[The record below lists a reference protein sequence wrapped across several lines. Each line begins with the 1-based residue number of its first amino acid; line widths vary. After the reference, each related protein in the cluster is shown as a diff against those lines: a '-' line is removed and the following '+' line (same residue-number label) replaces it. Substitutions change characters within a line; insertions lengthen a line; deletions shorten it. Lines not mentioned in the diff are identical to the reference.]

1 MKVDKFPYEYFN
13 NFLEKF
19 LKNKE
24 QYVTNITNLDL
35 KTQDTGKIRGLFEKY
50 NEKIGKIKGDSK
62 ESNEQRKTSN
72 EKFRNEIKILDESQK
87 CILVHAIWLW
97 ALPYKYD
104 AKKALKANQ
113 YDLSGITLE
122 ENLWKEHEN
131 ISSIGSSG
139 SVRMS
144 IIPKILGLFESV
156 WQTNEDI
163 TNGEELTNEK
173 VKEIIKAKICE
184 DKNPC
189 TTFNAILHFLDPDN
203 VEAIVSSSD
212 KKAIVKAFS
221 SIAGVDYKNK
231 DIDNNIQTIKK
242 AFGTSFSGFYGK
254 DIKFLWRTEKINSED
269 LSRVQQLK
277 YKKAM
282 VLYGPPG
289 TSKSYTAK
297 ALVKQLVFDYY
308 KEKNNLADILKDNY
322 DWKQHYI
329 AKQFHINYTYEDFV
343 GGITI
348 ENGSAKFKEGFIFE
362 AINKANNLKEAPFVV
377 ILDEINR
384 VDVSRVFGEI
394 FTAMELEYRKD
405 GYSLAVSG
413 DKGSVDIK
421 IPMNLYIIGTMN
433 EIDFSL
439 ERIDFALR
447 RRFVWNYCG
456 YDKDALIDII
466 EEKLEERISEL
477 NSDDINDFADSCS
490 ILNDKIKEHPELGEQ
505 YAIGHAFFADIV
517 DIFKESNNW
526 KESQRILWSI
536 SIKPT
541 LEAYCGTMD
550 KQDQKNF
557 IESCKSAFGIGK

>member
-1 MKVDKFPYEYFN
+1 MKVDKFPYEHFN

-19 LKNKE
+19 LRNKE
-24 QYVTNITNLDL
+24 QYVTNITDRVL
-35 KTQDTGKIRGLFEKY
+35 KTQDTGKIRGLFEKH
-50 NEKIGKIKGDSK
+50 NEEISKIKGDSK
-62 ESNEQRKTSN
+62 ESNEQRKTLN
-72 EKFRNEIKILDESQK
+72 ESFRKTIKSLDEPQK

-113 YDLSGITLE
+113 YDLSGITLKKD
-122 ENLWKEHEN
+122 LWKEHEN

-144 IIPKILGLFESV
+144 IIPKILGFFESV
-156 WQTNEDI
+156 WQTNE
-163 TNGEELTNEK
+163 ELTNEK
-173 VKEIIKAKICE
+173 VKDIIKAGIPEKE
-184 DKNPC
+184 DPC

-221 SIAGVDYKNK
+221 SIAGVDYKNI
-231 DIDNNIQTIKK
+231 DIDKNIQTIRN
-242 AFGTSFSGFYGK
+242 AFGTSFNGFYDK
-254 DIKFLWRTEKINSED
+254 DIKPLWRTEIINGED

-308 KEKNNLADILKDNY
+308 KKNIPSDILKDDY
-322 DWKQHYI
+322 DWKKHYI

-348 ENGSAKFKEGFIFE
+348 EDGSAKFKKGFIFE
-362 AINKANNLKEAPFVV
+362 AIKKANDLNGTPFVV

-405 GYSLAVSG
+405 GYSLAVPD

>member
-1 MKVDKFPYEYFN
+1 MKVDKFPYKHFN
-13 NFLEKF
+13 DFLEKF
-19 LKNKE
+19 LSDKE
-24 QYVTNITNLDL
+24 QYVTNITDLDL
-35 KTQDTGKIRGLFEKY
+35 KTQDTGKIRDQFEKH
-50 NEKIGKIKGDSK
+50 NEEISKIKGDSK
-62 ESNEQRKTSN
+62 ESNEQRKTLN
-72 EKFRNEIKILDESQK
+72 ESFRNKIESLDNSQK

-122 ENLWKEHEN
+122 EKLWEEHEN

-156 WQTNEDI
+156 WQKNEEI
-163 TNGEELTNEK
+163 TNGEKLTNKK

-189 TTFNAILHFLDPDN
+189 TTFNAILHFLDPVN

-212 KKAIVKAFS
+212 KEAIVKAFS
-221 SIAGVDYKNK
+221 SIAGVDYKNI
-231 DIDNNIQTIKK
+231 DIDKNIQTIRN
-242 AFGTSFSGFYGK
+242 AFGTSFNGFYDK
-254 DIKFLWRTEKINSED
+254 DIKPLWRTEKINGED

-308 KEKNNLADILKDNY
+308 KKNIPSDILKDDY
-322 DWKQHYI
+322 DWKKHYI

-348 ENGSAKFKEGFIFE
+348 EDGSAKFKKGFIFE
-362 AINKANNLKEAPFVV
+362 AIKKANDLNGAPFVV

-394 FTAMELEYRKD
+394 FTAMELEYRED
-405 GYSLAVSG
+405 GYSLAVPD

-456 YDKDALIDII
+456 YDKDALIDIV
-466 EEKLEERISEL
+466 EEKLEDLINNL
-477 NSDDINDFADSCS
+477 NSDDINDYADSCS
-490 ILNDKIKEHPELGEQ
+490 ALNDKIKANPELGEQ

-526 KESQRILWSI
+526 EESQRILWSI

-557 IESCKSAFGIGK
+557 IDSCKSAFGIGK

>member
-1 MKVDKFPYEYFN
+1 MRIQGFPYEYFD

-19 LKNKE
+19 LRNKE

-35 KTQDTGKIRGLFEKY
+35 KTQDTGKIRGLFEKH
-50 NEKIGKIKGDSK
+50 NEEISKIKGDSK
-62 ESNEQRKTSN
+62 ESNEQRKTLN
-72 EKFRNEIKILDESQK
+72 ESFREKIKSLDELQK

-113 YDLSGITLE
+113 YDLSGITLKKD
-122 ENLWKEHEN
+122 LWKEHEN

-144 IIPKILGLFESV
+144 IIPKILGFFESV
-156 WQTNEDI
+156 WQTNE
-163 TNGEELTNEK
+163 ELTNEK
-173 VKEIIKAKICE
+173 VKDIIKAGIPEKE
-184 DKNPC
+184 DPC

-221 SIAGVDYKNK
+221 SIAGVDYKNI
-231 DIDNNIQTIKK
+231 DIDNNIQTIRK

-254 DIKFLWRTEKINSED
+254 YIKSLWRTEKINGED
-269 LSRVQQLK
+269 FSRVQQLK

-308 KEKNNLADILKDNY
+308 KEKNNLADLLKDNY

-348 ENGSAKFKEGFIFE
+348 KNGSAKFKEGFIFE
-362 AINKANNLKEAPFVV
+362 AIKKANNLEGAPFVV

-405 GYSLAVSG
+405 GYSLAVPD

-456 YDKDALIDII
+456 YDKDALIDIV
-466 EEKLEERISEL
+466 EEKLEDLINNL
-477 NSDDINDFADSCS
+477 NSDDINDYADSCS
-490 ILNDKIKEHPELGEQ
+490 ALNDIIKANPELGEQ

-526 KESQRILWSI
+526 EESQRILWSI

-557 IESCKSAFGIGK
+557 IDSCKSAFGIGK